1 MFAIASLYTLNT
13 LFSDSVGSSSD
24 ELSEL
29 FARHFPRDHMGSSR
43 WLSGAGVK
51 MQPSMTEIASSL
63 AFLKFKTKGIN
74 QSTNQRKKKR
84 KSKLDTH

>member
-1 MFAIASLYTLNT
+1 
-13 LFSDSVGSSSD
+13 
-24 ELSEL
+24 
-29 FARHFPRDHMGSSR
+29 MGSSL

-63 AFLKFKTKGIN
+63 AFLKFKTKGIS
-74 QSTNQRKKKR
+74 QPTNGRKNR